1 MLVAAGAF
9 KWVCGSACLVRLL
22 CCSHFWARNKE
33 LEGKRRRKDSSR
45 SADDDSFFIHFE
57 FLFVPS
63 FSSQQVAQASKLA
76 SARSHD
82 RSQLLTRR
90 VLFYYY

>member
-57 FLFVPS
+57 FLFVRLRKRA
-63 FSSQQVAQASKLA
+63 SSQAQGHTIGHSC
-76 SARSHD
+76 
-82 RSQLLTRR
+82 
-90 VLFYYY
+90 